1 MSSPPKVVV
10 VGSINMDLVI
20 RCDHL
25 PVPGETITAQSSL
38 EIPGGKGANQSVA
51 AARAGGD
58 VSMLGRVGDDSMA
71 NRLLENLHHQQV
83 KTETVLRTAQC
94 ASGIAVVAVEA
105 SGQNAIMVVPGANG
119 RVSVD
124 DVDAAEGML
133 RTATILLMQLE
144 IPIATVLRVIE
155 IAKSAAI
162 PVVLDPAP
170 MPPSLPQEVLRVD
183 LICPNESEASAIVGY
198 DVTDVESAEK
208 ACDDLVRLG
217 AGRAI
222 VTLAEK
228 GAVVHDGDRTHWI
241 QPFEIEPVDTTA
253 AGDAFAGALAVE
265 LAGGKPLIESA
276 RFASAA
282 GAIAATR
289 LGAQPA
295 MPTRQEIEELIRNV
309 G

>member
-1 MSSPPKVVV
+1 M

-51 AARAGGD
+51 AARAGGE

-71 NRLLENLHHQQV
+71 NRLLENLQQQGV

-94 ASGIAVVAVEA
+94 PSGIAVVAVEA
-105 SGQNAIMVVPGANG
+105 SGENAIMVVPGANG
-119 RVSVD
+119 RVSVED
-124 DVDAAEGML
+124 IDAAEAML
-133 RTATILLMQLE
+133 RNATILLLQLE
-144 IPIATVLRVIE
+144 IPIATVLRLIA
-155 IAKSAAI
+155 IAKEAGI
-162 PVVLDPAP
+162 PVILDPAP
-170 MPPSLPQEVLRVD
+170 MPRSLPIEALRVD

-198 DVTDVESAEK
+198 DVTNVESAER
-208 ACDDLVRLG
+208 ACNDLVGLG
-217 AGRAI
+217 VRRAI
-222 VTLAEK
+222 VTLADK
-228 GAVVHDGDRTHWI
+228 GAVIHDGSRTNWI
-241 QPFEIEPVDTTA
+241 EPFEIEPVDTTA

-265 LAGGKPLIESA
+265 LADGKPLLDSA
-276 RFASAA
+276 RFASAG

-289 LGAQPA
+289 LGAQGA
-295 MPTRQEIEELIRNV
+295 MPTRQEIEQLVRNI

>member
-20 RCDHL
+20 RCERL

-71 NRLLENLHHQQV
+71 NRLLENLRKQQV
-83 KTETVLRTAQC
+83 KTETVLRTPQC

-119 RVSVD
+119 RVSVE
-124 DVDAAEGML
+124 DVDAAEPVL
-133 RTATILLMQLE
+133 QQANILLLQLE

-155 IAKSAAI
+155 IAKAAAI

-170 MPPSLPQEVLRVD
+170 MPRSLPNETLRVD

-208 ACDDLVRLG
+208 ACNDLVGLG
-217 AGRAI
+217 ARRAI
-222 VTLAEK
+222 VTLADK
-228 GAVVHDGDRTHWI
+228 GAMIHDGVRTHWI
-241 QPFEIEPVDTTA
+241 KPFEVEPVDTTA

-265 LAGGKPLIESA
+265 LAGGQPLIESA

-282 GAIAATR
+282 GAIATTR

-295 MPTRQEIEELIRNV
+295 MPTRQEIAELIRKAE
-309 G
+309 